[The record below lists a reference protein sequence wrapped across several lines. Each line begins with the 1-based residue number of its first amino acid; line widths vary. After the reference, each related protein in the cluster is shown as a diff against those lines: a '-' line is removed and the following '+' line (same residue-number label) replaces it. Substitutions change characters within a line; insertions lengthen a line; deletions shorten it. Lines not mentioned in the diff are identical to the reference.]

1 MVYIEEVTEDEAL
14 DLKEKG
20 NAAFKRQDFAE
31 AERLFTEALQ
41 LASAQ
46 LLLSAIE
53 IISSVIIFA
62 LVTFFR
68 LTSKASPPGF
78 FQTVPQS
85 RRAEKKKEKKEQTP
99 ANLEVKEDVFFYLF
113 FSDPFEVSPGQKERG
128 GNCPLYFNITFLRV
142 SASGKRA
149 RRAELRVQVR
159 DRDPRGSPGPPSLPG
174 LPRRKP
180 LLCPDGFARAIDG
193 ARLRGEF

>member
-62 LVTFFR
+62 LVTSFPTY
-68 LTSKASPPGF
+68 LESVSPPVF
-78 FQTVPQS
+78 S
-85 RRAEKKKEKKEQTP
+85 RLYLNRVAQKKRKK
-99 ANLEVKEDVFFYLF
+99 
-113 FSDPFEVSPGQKERG
+113 
-128 GNCPLYFNITFLRV
+128 
-142 SASGKRA
+142 
-149 RRAELRVQVR
+149 RRN
-159 DRDPRGSPGPPSLPG
+159 
-174 LPRRKP
+174 K
-180 LLCPDGFARAIDG
+180 LLLI
-193 ARLRGEF
+193 

>member
-46 LLLSAIE
+46 ILLSAIE

-62 LVTFFR
+62 LVTSFPTYLESVFPLFFPDC
-68 LTSKASPPGF
+68 TSIA
-78 FQTVPQS
+78 S
-85 RRAEKKKEKKEQTP
+85 RRKKERKDGTNSCQ
-99 ANLEVKEDVFFYLF
+99 F
-113 FSDPFEVSPGQKERG
+113 RG
-128 GNCPLYFNITFLRV
+128 
-142 SASGKRA
+142 
-149 RRAELRVQVR
+149 
-159 DRDPRGSPGPPSLPG
+159 
-174 LPRRKP
+174 
-180 LLCPDGFARAIDG
+180 
-193 ARLRGEF
+193 